1 MTFEIHVID
10 DEKRPQ
16 RGCSVEVYLP
26 QSFPLSSADDKITEF
41 TDERGCA
48 RFERADVGFGETSI
62 YVDGDNKGRFD
73 LEDGAEFT
81 VVV

>member
-16 RGCSVEVYLP
+16 GGCSVEVHLP
-26 QSFPLSSADDKITEF
+26 QSFPLTSEDDKITEC
-41 TDERGCA
+41 TDENGCA
-48 RFERADVGFGETSI
+48 RFESADAGFGETSI
-62 YVDGDNKGRFD
+62 YVNGENKGRFD